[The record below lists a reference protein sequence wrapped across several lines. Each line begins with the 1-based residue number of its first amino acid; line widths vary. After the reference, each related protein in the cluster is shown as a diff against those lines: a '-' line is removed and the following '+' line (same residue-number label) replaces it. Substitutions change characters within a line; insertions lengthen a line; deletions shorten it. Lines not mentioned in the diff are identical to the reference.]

1 MGKPAYILNI
11 EALIAAKTILQKEEG
26 VELLDHFRLTYE
38 SLKPVNLIKSNLE
51 EIRTLP
57 NSRAEILLASVRFA
71 AQRVMKRANEG
82 KVAGPLLTVGS
93 TLLEMVIARKMLN
106 VKSQRW
112 ILVAFALK
120 KILQPSRKAS
130 T

>member
-1 MGKPAYILNI
+1 MSKPEYILNI
-11 EALIAAKTILQKEEG
+11 EALIAEKTVLQKEEG

-57 NSRAEILLASVRFA
+57 NSKTELILASARFA
-71 AQRVMKRANEG
+71 AQRVLKRLNQG
-82 KVAGPLLTVGS
+82 KVARPLIMVGS
-93 TLLEMVIARKMLN
+93 TLIEMVIARRMLN

-112 ILVAFALK
+112 LVIAFALK
-120 KILQPSRKAS
+120 KILQPSK
-130 T
+130 